1 MADETK
7 QGVGDL
13 LMGVVSIIEDADP
26 NALSAEVKA
35 KVTLYSKLVGAGV
48 DQALMAA
55 NVSNVVPV
63 IIDSSAKILHE
74 VDVIWNAVAASKAT
88 KAKETTAS
96 AATPAPVAQ
105 TSSAATI
112 LSGGALKAGS

>member
-35 KVTLYSKLVGAGV
+35 KVTLYSQLVGAGV

-63 IIDSSAKILHE
+63 IIDSSAKILRE
-74 VDVIWNAVAASKAT
+74 VDVIWDAVAASKDA

-96 AATPAPVAQ
+96 AAPAAQ
-105 TSSAATI
+105 ASSAATI